1 MPRKARVISNTGI
14 YHIMT
19 RGINKEQ
26 IFKKE
31 INKVKILEIIKIL
44 KEDVQFDAIAYCIMD
59 NHIHLLIKAEENEL
73 RTLMK
78 KLNVKYAMHYNSAEK
93 RNGHVFQDR
102 FRSEAVEDDKYM
114 LGAIR
119 YIHNNPVKVGI
130 VKNVL
135 EYQWSSAKDYI
146 NQKSEIISYKYLNE
160 VMDLFKNNDEF
171 IAFHDIN
178 DNNIYIDTKE
188 EKDENIQNI
197 VRNVIE
203 KYVNENYLID
213 QKQITQQQR
222 EELAEKL
229 LSLNLITYR
238 EIAELCNLTVHRVSE
253 IKNNKEI

>member
-1 MPRKARVISNTGI
+1 MPRQARIISNTGI

-31 INKVKILEIIKIL
+31 INKIRILEIIKIL
-44 KEDVQFDAIAYCIMD
+44 EKDVQFDVIAYCIMD

-78 KLNVKYAMHYNSAEK
+78 KLNVKYAMYYNSAEK

-102 FRSEAVEDDKYM
+102 FRSEAVEDDRYM

-130 VKNVL
+130 VKNIL
-135 EYQWSSAKDYI
+135 EYQWSSANDYM
-146 NQKSEIISYKYLNE
+146 NEKSDIVSYKYLNE
-160 VMDLFKNNDEF
+160 IMDLFKDKDEF
-171 IAFHDIN
+171 IVFHDIDDSN
-178 DNNIYIDTKE
+178 VYIDTKE
-188 EKDENIQNI
+188 EEDENIQNI
-197 VRNVIE
+197 VRSVIA
-203 KYVNENYLID
+203 KYVNENHIID
-213 QKQITQQQR
+213 QKQVTQQQR

-229 LSLNLITYR
+229 LDLNLITYR

-253 IKNNKEI
+253 IKKYKEI

>member
-1 MPRKARVISNTGI
+1 MPRQARIISNTGI

-19 RGINKEQ
+19 SGINKEQ

-31 INKVKILEIIKIL
+31 KHKKRILEIIKIL
-44 KEDVQFDAIAYCIMD
+44 KEDVQYDVIAYCIMD

-78 KLNVKYAMHYNSAEK
+78 KLNVKYAMYYNSAEK

-130 VKNVL
+130 VKSVL
-135 EYQWSSAKDYI
+135 EYQWSSAKDYV
-146 NQKSEIISYKYLNE
+146 NKNSNIIRCKYLNE
-160 VMDLFKNNDEF
+160 VMGLFKDKVEF

-178 DNNIYIDTKE
+178 DADIFIDTKE
-188 EKDENIQNI
+188 EEDENIQNI
-197 VRNVIE
+197 VRNAIE
-203 KYVNENYLID
+203 KYVNENYLTD
-213 QKQITQQQR
+213 QNQVTQQQR

-238 EIAELCNLTVHRVSE
+238 EIAELCNLTVHKVSE
-253 IKNNKEI
+253 IKKYKKL